1 MKQEDIS
8 IGAFFKSLFGKAETN
23 VQADIPDDSDAEYYR
38 MDTRSSKKAEPVIT
52 SDVAEEVH
60 TEPAKRMEYTAP
72 KTSVADVDDFDFVDD
87 GDIDDEIKGGYGDG
101 YEADSERE
109 PEEQE
114 SDTEEDVID
123 AKIKYIENATL
134 DDATEVA
141 DAIIDGAFT
150 VVDIANT
157 PVEEKTRMFD
167 FISGVVYACGGKVEK
182 LQGGRCVLV
191 LPEGMDMDD
200 FKAAMAA
207 MENN

>member
-1 MKQEDIS
+1 MKQEDTS
-8 IGAFFKSLFGKAETN
+8 IGAFFKSLFGKVETN
-23 VQADIPDDSDAEYYR
+23 VQTDISDDSDAEYYR
-38 MDTRSSKKAEPVIT
+38 MDTKSAKKVEPAIASDGIDEVHSEPV
-52 SDVAEEVH
+52 
-60 TEPAKRMEYTAP
+60 KRAEYTAP
-72 KTSVADVDDFDFVDD
+72 KTTVADVDDFDFVDD
-87 GDIDDEIKGGYGDG
+87 GDIDAEIKGGYGDE
-101 YEADSERE
+101 YEDDPDRE
-109 PEEQE
+109 LEEQE
-114 SDTEEDVID
+114 LDADEDVID

-134 DDATEVA
+134 GDATEVA

-182 LQGGRCVLV
+182 LQGGKCVLV

-207 MENN
+207 MEND